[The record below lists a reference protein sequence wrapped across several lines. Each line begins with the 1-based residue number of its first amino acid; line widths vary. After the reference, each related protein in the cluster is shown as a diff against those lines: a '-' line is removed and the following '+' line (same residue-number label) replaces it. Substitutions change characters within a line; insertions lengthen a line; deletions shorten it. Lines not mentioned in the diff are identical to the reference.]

1 MAYVLG
7 AQCDLPSREGSAQSE
22 NAAILREAEQ
32 LVEHAI
38 TVLGPIGS
46 FLDTRAVVRM
56 RQERLAEAISDA
68 RQAVLE
74 EPSALTYFHL
84 VEALWLAGDK
94 ATAVR
99 EFQRARDN
107 YRLSEEA
114 LPPIERPRLRR
125 LTAELKNLGLSLN

>member
-1 MAYVLG
+1 S
-7 AQCDLPSREGSAQSE
+7 AQCDFPSRAGSSQSE
-22 NAAILREAEQ
+22 NAETLREAEQ

-38 TVLGPIGS
+38 AVLGPIGS

-56 RQERLAEAISDA
+56 RQGRLAEAISDA

-94 ATAVR
+94 ATALR
-99 EFQRARDN
+99 EFQRGRDN
-107 YRLSEEA
+107 YRLSEES
-114 LPPIERPRLRR
+114 LPPIERPRLRH
-125 LTAELKNLGLSLN
+125 LVAELKELGLSTN